1 MMLAFKMTE
10 DAFLFTKPRKIVN
23 EWEKAKMEIL
33 ENVGRNSR
41 DSYLNK
47 KKTLKIF
54 DKGQKKLQKMGL
66 RELQKVN
73 IINKSEKSIFFKLG
87 YNFK

>member
-47 KKTLKIF
+47 KKKH
-54 DKGQKKLQKMGL
+54 
-66 RELQKVN
+66 
-73 IINKSEKSIFFKLG
+73 
-87 YNFK
+87 